1 MKDLCQHLEETLL
14 ESGIEAVTSDAE
26 LSEHVGS
33 CDTCQG
39 LLQAWQETEDLL
51 PLSDTVPA
59 DWNDRLLARVS
70 GPKKMNRNQRVA
82 SAIAATLV
90 FGSIL
95 GLVSQLGPRFES
107 SRAPESIDYF
117 AGKKDQVTVPASA
130 GRESQVEAYKVKS
143 PKPLFNES
151 RPAEAVEPEPEGL
164 GAISDAPVFQD
175 SRAPERNAPAV
186 VLAAPMPDVGFEE
199 IVVEDRARQRYRNPG
214 ADADA
219 SVSRPFDPADFTDS
233 MDLSNPSRPEAM
245 ERELDRIEVTG
256 SRIKRADVESAS
268 PAFTMERKPMPAAP
282 PAKPSPGTYDDL
294 FEHKQTRGVLADDG
308 AAGGDE
314 LRQRRNSDLG
324 AMKEKAESQF
334 QARAGF
340 SISQD
345 ILEEAVVSDDEEDLD
360 LLQYQSAIGYWS
372 NPYIPG
378 DPEIRLA
385 QLKLEQEFPEVAAIV
400 SQIQSTRQPVDPPT
414 DEALALSVLAD
425 AAAVAEPTRMHVQV
439 NLRAAEQSAGRRP
452 DVDLVT
458 VLHSR
463 TPGSYDAQQH
473 ALLDAL
479 RQQRQTG
486 DSFTVIASGVVD
498 AILEPDSLRYGP
510 VEEFKQ
516 EIASAPSNSGNG
528 KSFAVAMDEAASR
541 LRGDENQALGS
552 RHVIAV
558 IDADPEDR
566 SAAEAAVHRLARDG
580 ITLSIVSLSDS
591 VSIDTVRGLALA
603 GSGRYRVLRDP
614 SSAEDI
620 LETELAASA
629 RAVARAVRLSI
640 RLHDSVRLVD
650 ILGSDPLDVVQ
661 SQRVRDNERAVD
673 QRVARSMGIAADRGD
688 DEDGIQIVVPAIFSG
703 DDVSIILDVVARQA
717 GPIADVTV
725 RYKDLV
731 QLNNGEARA
740 QLALPRY
747 GSPNGPIQSAVAN
760 SALMQEVSQALTE
773 AARAVNES
781 NISEAQRL
789 LYTVQ
794 MTLARAA
801 ATARDSAALQRDAA
815 LIRQLREQLSTVPHQ
830 SMSQAL
836 EVAAWRKRHRHADS
850 LSTPP

>member
-1 MKDLCQHLEETLL
+1 MKDLCQHVEEVLL
-14 ESGIEAVTSDAE
+14 ESGIEAVTGNAE
-26 LSEHVGS
+26 LCEHVGS
-33 CDTCQG
+33 CEACQG
-39 LLQAWQETEDLL
+39 LLQAWQETDDLL

-70 GPKKMNRNQRVA
+70 GPKKVSRNQRVA

-95 GLVSQLGPRFES
+95 GLVSQLGPRFAS

-117 AGKKDQVTVPASA
+117 AGKKDQVTAPSSA
-130 GRESQVEAYKVKS
+130 AFESEIEQAEEVLAKR
-143 PKPLFNES
+143 PLFNEN
-151 RPAEAVEPEPEGL
+151 RYPQPAEQDADLDAAMDDSALWEPEPETNFAGEGL
-164 GAISDAPVFQD
+164 LADERARAAEPQRGGRFRDETGAAPRPTVAGAVAPPPMSAPDAMEAVAELD
-175 SRAPERNAPAV
+175 AV
-186 VLAAPMPDVGFEE
+186 V
-199 IVVEDRARQRYRNPG
+199 
-214 ADADA
+214 
-219 SVSRPFDPADFTDS
+219 
-233 MDLSNPSRPEAM
+233 
-245 ERELDRIEVTG
+245 VTG

-282 PAKPSPGTYDDL
+282 PAKPSPGTYADL
-294 FEHKQTRGVLADDG
+294 FEQKQTQGVLADDG
-308 AAGGDE
+308 IVGGDDS
-314 LRQRRNSDLG
+314 RQRGNRELG
-324 AMKEKAESQF
+324 AMKEKAELRSQTVE
-334 QARAGF
+334 GF
-340 SISQD
+340 GISQD
-345 ILEEAVVSDDEEDLD
+345 RLEEVVVSDAEENLD
-360 LLQYQSAIGYWS
+360 LLTYQAATGYWS

-400 SQIQSTRQPVDPPT
+400 AQIQSPRQPVDPPT

-463 TPGSYDAQQH
+463 TPGAYDAQQH

-479 RQQRQTG
+479 RKQRQTG

-516 EIASAPSNSGNG
+516 EIASAPSNSSSG
-528 KSFAVAMDEAASR
+528 KSFADAMDEAASR

-558 IDADPEDR
+558 IDADPEDQ

-580 ITLSIVSLSDS
+580 ITLSIVSLSES

-603 GSGRYRVLRDP
+603 GSGRYRALRDP

-703 DDVSIILDVVARQA
+703 DDVSIILDVVAQQA

-731 QLNNGEARA
+731 QLNNGQARA

-747 GSPNGPIQSAVAN
+747 GNPDGPIQSAVAH

-773 AARAVNES
+773 AARAVNEG

-794 MTLARAA
+794 ITLARAA
-801 ATARDSAALQRDAA
+801 ATARDNAALQRDAA
-815 LIRQLREQLSTVPHQ
+815 LIRQLREQLSTVPRQ

-836 EVAAWRKRHRHADS
+836 EVAAWRKRHRDAEA